1 MKKKR
6 YNITLTQNAAD
17 KCQGVLRK
25 AGISLSSFLDLLV
38 CQFSEIIDDASLEEK
53 MGNMTISQ
61 CLETLSQIIGKIENI
76 SDKELEEKAKS
87 MQIKSGKVPRKSVQ
101 KKES

>member
-6 YNITLTQNAAD
+6 YNITLTSSAAD
-17 KCQGVLRK
+17 KCQRVLRK

-53 MGNMTISQ
+53 MGSMTMSQ
-61 CLETLSQIIGKIENI
+61 CLEILSQIVGKIENI
-76 SDKELEEKAKS
+76 SDEELEEKAKS
-87 MQIKSGKVPRKSVQ
+87 MQIKSGRVPRKSAK